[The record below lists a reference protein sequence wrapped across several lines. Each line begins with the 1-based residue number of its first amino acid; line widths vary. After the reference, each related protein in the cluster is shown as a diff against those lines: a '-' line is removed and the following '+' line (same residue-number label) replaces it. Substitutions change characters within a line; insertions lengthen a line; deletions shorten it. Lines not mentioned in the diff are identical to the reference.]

1 MTRRAQGFHPISG
14 CRWSVPA
21 FRPDLLANDDDAF
34 ERYWLCERTKAAVPV
49 TQADCTECRY
59 WSPEWPL
66 AKRRT
71 RAAS

>member
-1 MTRRAQGFHPISG
+1 MRRAQPSRPVDA

-21 FRPDLLANDDDAF
+21 FRPSLLSNDDDAF

-59 WSPEWPL
+59 WTPEPAPL
-66 AKRRT
+66 KLRKRLV
-71 RAAS
+71 S